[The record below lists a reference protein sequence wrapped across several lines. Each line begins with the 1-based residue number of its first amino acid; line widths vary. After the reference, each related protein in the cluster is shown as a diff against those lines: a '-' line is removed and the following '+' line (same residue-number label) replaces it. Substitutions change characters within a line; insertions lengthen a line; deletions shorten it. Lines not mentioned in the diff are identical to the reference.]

1 MIKFPMHIGRNY
13 VMINLLIAG
22 YHGFG
27 NCGDEAILKAMT
39 TNIRAIADDVD
50 ITALSHNPEFTKNEY
65 GIKSVQRFN
74 VFQVLSAIRH
84 SDIILSGG
92 GTLLQNGTSTRSL
105 LYYLSIIKL
114 AKLLRKRVMLYANG
128 IGPVTG
134 GINQKL
140 VRTVINTVD
149 VITLREKLS
158 EADLRNIGVSN
169 PNVSVTADAAFKLES
184 INDAHAEKLLEK
196 EGFEDRGK
204 ARIGVSV
211 RAWAKA
217 KYGEDY
223 ISKLAKACD
232 NIADTGKEIIFIPM
246 QYPKDIAVS
255 KKVSS
260 MMKNKSYV
268 LTRRYTPAEM
278 MGIVGRVDVMVS
290 MRLHTL
296 IFAAVRNIPMVGI
309 IYDPKIEYYLKEL
322 DMPEGG
328 DVRSEKL
335 DSDRITSVTLDIFE
349 NMDKYK
355 SILKSKADIMTSK
368 ADENDILL
376 AQQLD
381 IIRKEKERKRK

>member
-1 MIKFPMHIGRNY
+1 
-13 VMINLLIAG
+13 MINLLIAG

-39 TNIRAIADDVD
+39 TNIRGLAEDVD
-50 ITALSHNPEFTKNEY
+50 ITALSHNPEFTKTEY
-65 GIKSVQRFN
+65 NIKSVQRFN
-74 VFQVLSAIRH
+74 VFQVLSAIKN

-114 AKLLRKRVMLYANG
+114 AKLFRKRVMLYANG

-134 GINQKL
+134 KFNQRL
-140 VRTVINTVD
+140 VRSVINTVD

-169 PNVSVTADAAFKLES
+169 PNVTVTADAAFKLKS
-184 INDAHAEKLLEK
+184 IGDDEAEGLLLA

-204 ARIGVSV
+204 PRIGVSV
-211 RAWAKA
+211 RAWSKA
-217 KYGEDY
+217 KYGDDY
-223 ISKLAKACD
+223 VTKIAKACD
-232 NIADTGKEIIFIPM
+232 SIADTGKEIIFIPM
-246 QYPKDIAVS
+246 QFPSDIAIS
-255 KKVSS
+255 KRVAS
-260 MMKNKSYV
+260 MMKNKSYI
-268 LTRRYTPAEM
+268 LMKKYTPAEIL
-278 MGIVGRVDVMVS
+278 GIVGRVDAMVS

-296 IFAAVRNIPMVGI
+296 IFAAVKNIPMVGI

-328 DVRSEKL
+328 DVRKEKL
-335 DSDRITSVTLDIFE
+335 DSDKIASLTLDIFE
-349 NMDKYK
+349 NMDRYREV
-355 SILKSKADIMTSK
+355 LRSKADIMTGK

-376 AQQLD
+376 SQQLE
-381 IIRKEKERKRK
+381 IIRSEKERKRK

>member
-1 MIKFPMHIGRNY
+1 MIK
-13 VMINLLIAG
+13 LLIAG

-39 TNIRAIADDVD
+39 TNIRCLAGDID
-50 ITALSHNPEFTKNEY
+50 ITALSHKPEFTKTEY

-74 VFQVLSAIRH
+74 VFQVVSAIKN
-84 SDIILSGG
+84 SDIMLSGG

-105 LYYLSIIKL
+105 IYYLSIIKL
-114 AKLLRKRVMLYANG
+114 AKLFGKRVMLYANG

-134 GINQKL
+134 KFNQSL

-158 EADLRNIGVSN
+158 EADLRSLGVSN
-169 PNVSVTADAAFKLES
+169 PNVTVTADAAFKLQS
-184 INDAHAEKLLEK
+184 ITDERAEELLRA
-196 EGFEDRGK
+196 EGFEERGRK
-204 ARIGVSV
+204 RVGISV
-211 RAWAKA
+211 RAWSKA
-217 KYGEDY
+217 KFGEDY

-246 QYPKDIAVS
+246 QFPGDIAIS

-260 MMKNKSYV
+260 MMKNKSYI
-268 LTRRYTPAEM
+268 LTSRYTPAEIL
-278 MGIVGRVDVMVS
+278 GIVGRVDAMVS

-296 IFAAVRNIPMVGI
+296 IFAAVKNIPMVGI

-328 DVRSEKL
+328 DVRKEKL
-335 DSDRITSVTLDIFE
+335 DSDKITSITMDIFE
-349 NMDKYK
+349 NMNRYK
-355 SILKSKADIMTSK
+355 GVLKSKADMMTSK

-376 AQQLD
+376 AQLID
-381 IIRKEKERKRK
+381 TIRKEKERKRK

>member
-1 MIKFPMHIGRNY
+1 
-13 VMINLLIAG
+13 MINLLIAG

-39 TNIRAIADDVD
+39 TNIGALAKDVD
-50 ITALSHNPEFTKNEY
+50 ITALSHNPEFTKTEY

-74 VFQVLSAIRH
+74 VFQVLSAIRR

-105 LYYLSIIKL
+105 IYYLSIIKL
-114 AKLLRKRVMLYANG
+114 SKLFRKRVMLYANG

-134 GINQKL
+134 KLNQKL
-140 VRTVINTVD
+140 VRSVINTVD

-158 EADLRNIGVSN
+158 EADLRSIGVSN
-169 PNVSVTADAAFKLES
+169 PNVTVTADPAFKLKS
-184 INDAHAEKLLEK
+184 ISDEEAEKLLAA

-211 RAWAKA
+211 RAWSKA
-217 KYGEDY
+217 KFGEDY

-246 QYPKDIAVS
+246 QYPSDIAVS
-255 KKVSS
+255 KKAAS

-268 LTRRYTPAEM
+268 LTRRYTPSEM
-278 MGIVGRVDVMVS
+278 LGIVGRVDAMVS

-296 IFAAVRNIPMVGI
+296 IFAAVKNIPMVGI

-335 DSDRITSVTLDIFE
+335 DSDKISSITLDIFE
-349 NMDKYK
+349 NMNKYK
-355 SILKSKADIMTSK
+355 NVLKSKADIMTSK

-376 AQQLD
+376 NQQLE
-381 IIRKEKERKRK
+381 IIRNEKERKRK

>member
-1 MIKFPMHIGRNY
+1 
-13 VMINLLIAG
+13 MINLLIAG

-39 TNIRAIADDVD
+39 TNIRSLAKDVD
-50 ITALSHNPEFTKNEY
+50 ITALSHNPEFTKTEY
-65 GIKSVQRFN
+65 GIKSVRRFN
-74 VFQVLSAIRH
+74 VFQVLSAIRR

-105 LYYLSIIKL
+105 IYYLSIIKL
-114 AKLLRKRVMLYANG
+114 AKLFRKRVMLYANG

-134 GINQKL
+134 RLNQKL
-140 VRTVINTVD
+140 VRLVINTVD

-158 EADLRNIGVSN
+158 EADLRSIGVSN
-169 PNVSVTADAAFKLES
+169 PNVTVTADAAFKLKS
-184 INDAHAEKLLEK
+184 ISDEKAEELLIN
-196 EGFEDRGK
+196 EGFEDRGNL
-204 ARIGVSV
+204 RIGVSV
-211 RAWAKA
+211 RAWSKA
-217 KYGEDY
+217 KFGEDY

-246 QYPKDIAVS
+246 QFPSDIAVS
-255 KKVSS
+255 KKVAS

-268 LTRRYTPAEM
+268 LTKRYTPAEM
-278 MGIVGRVDVMVS
+278 LGIVGRVDAMVS

-296 IFAAVRNIPMVGI
+296 IFAAVKNIPMVGI

-328 DVRSEKL
+328 DVRKEKL
-335 DSDRITSVTLDIFE
+335 DSDKITSITLDIFE
-349 NMDKYK
+349 NMNKYK
-355 SILKSKADIMTSK
+355 NVLKSKADIMTKK

-376 AQQLD
+376 AHQLD

>member
-1 MIKFPMHIGRNY
+1 
-13 VMINLLIAG
+13 MINLLIAG

-39 TNIRAIADDVD
+39 TNIRGLADDVD

-74 VFQVLSAIRH
+74 VFQVLSAIGH

-105 LYYLSIIKL
+105 LYYLAIIKI
-114 AKLLRKRVMLYANG
+114 AKLLHKRVMLYANG

-134 GINQKL
+134 GFNQKL
-140 VRTVINTVD
+140 VSTVINTVD

-158 EADLRNIGVSN
+158 EADLRSIGVSN

-184 INDAHAEKLLEK
+184 ISSADAEKLLEK

-211 RAWAKA
+211 RAWSKA

-232 NIADTGKEIIFIPM
+232 NIADTRKEIIFIPM

-268 LTRRYTPAEM
+268 LTNRYTPAEM

-296 IFAAVRNIPMVGI
+296 IFAAVKNIPMVGI

-349 NMDKYK
+349 NMNKYK
-355 SILKSKADIMTSK
+355 SILKSKADIMMSK
-368 ADENDILL
+368 ADENDVLL
-376 AQQLD
+376 SQQLD

>member
-1 MIKFPMHIGRNY
+1 
-13 VMINLLIAG
+13 MINLLIAG

-39 TNIRAIADDVD
+39 TNIRGLADDVD

-74 VFQVLSAIRH
+74 VFQVLSAIGH

-105 LYYLSIIKL
+105 LYYLAIIKI
-114 AKLLRKRVMLYANG
+114 AKLLHKRVMLYANG

-134 GINQKL
+134 GFNQKL
-140 VRTVINTVD
+140 VSTVINTVD

-158 EADLRNIGVSN
+158 EADLRSIGVSN

-184 INDAHAEKLLEK
+184 ISSADAEKLLEK

-211 RAWAKA
+211 RAWSKA

-232 NIADTGKEIIFIPM
+232 NIADTRKEIIFIPM

-268 LTRRYTPAEM
+268 LTNRYTPAEM

-296 IFAAVRNIPMVGI
+296 IFAAVKNIPMVGI

-349 NMDKYK
+349 NMNNLEINGGMEYGD
-355 SILKSKADIMTSK
+355 
-368 ADENDILL
+368 
-376 AQQLD
+376 
-381 IIRKEKERKRK
+381 

>member
-1 MIKFPMHIGRNY
+1 
-13 VMINLLIAG
+13 MINLLIAG

-39 TNIRAIADDVD
+39 TNIRGLAEDVD
-50 ITALSHNPEFTKNEY
+50 ITALSHNPEFTKTEY
-65 GIKSVQRFN
+65 NIKSVQRFN
-74 VFQVLSAIRH
+74 VFQVLSAIKH

-114 AKLLRKRVMLYANG
+114 AKLFRKRVMLYANG

-134 GINQKL
+134 KFNQRL
-140 VRTVINTVD
+140 VRSVINTVD

-169 PNVSVTADAAFKLES
+169 PNVTVTADAAFKLKSIGDDEAES
-184 INDAHAEKLLEK
+184 LLLA

-204 ARIGVSV
+204 PRIGVSV
-211 RAWAKA
+211 RAWSKA
-217 KYGEDY
+217 KYGDDY
-223 ISKLAKACD
+223 VTKIAKACD
-232 NIADTGKEIIFIPM
+232 CIADTGKEIIFIPM
-246 QYPKDIAVS
+246 QFPSDIAIS
-255 KKVSS
+255 KRVAS
-260 MMKNKSYV
+260 MMKNKSYI
-268 LTRRYTPAEM
+268 LMKKYTPAEIL
-278 MGIVGRVDVMVS
+278 GIVGRVDAMVS

-296 IFAAVRNIPMVGI
+296 IFAAVKNIPMVGI

-328 DVRSEKL
+328 DVRKEKL
-335 DSDRITSVTLDIFE
+335 DSNKIASLTLDIFE
-349 NMDKYK
+349 NMDRYK
-355 SILKSKADIMTSK
+355 EVLKSKADIMTGK

-376 AQQLD
+376 SQQLE
-381 IIRKEKERKRK
+381 IIRSEKERKRK

>member
-1 MIKFPMHIGRNY
+1 
-13 VMINLLIAG
+13 MINLLIVG

-39 TNIRAIADDVD
+39 TNIRSLAKDVD
-50 ITALSHNPEFTKNEY
+50 ITALSHNPEFTKTEY
-65 GIKSVQRFN
+65 NVKSVQRFN

-84 SDIILSGG
+84 SDIVISGG

-105 LYYLSIIKL
+105 LYYLSLIKM
-114 AKLLRKRVMLYANG
+114 AKLFRKRVMLYANG

-134 GINQKL
+134 RLNQRL
-140 VRTVINTVD
+140 VRSVINNVD

-169 PNVSVTADAAFKLES
+169 PNVTVTADAAFKLKSIDDKKAEAFLES
-184 INDAHAEKLLEK
+184 
-196 EGFEDRGK
+196 EGFEERGK
-204 ARIGVSV
+204 LRVGIAV
-211 RAWAKA
+211 RAWSKA

-223 ISKLAKACD
+223 ISKIAKACD

-246 QYPKDIAVS
+246 QYPNDIAVS

-260 MMKNKSYV
+260 MMKNKSYI
-268 LTRRYTPAEM
+268 LKNRYTPSEM

-296 IFAAVRNIPMVGI
+296 IFAAVKNIPMVGI

-328 DVRSEKL
+328 DVRKEKL
-335 DSDRITSVTLDIFE
+335 DSDKLTSITLDIFR

-355 SILKSKADIMTSK
+355 AVLKSKADIMLEK
-368 ADENDILL
+368 ADENDVILSK
-376 AQQLD
+376 QLD
-381 IIRKEKERKRK
+381 IIRNEKESKK

>member
-1 MIKFPMHIGRNY
+1 
-13 VMINLLIAG
+13 MINLLIAG

-39 TNIRAIADDVD
+39 TNIRGLADDVD
-50 ITALSHNPEFTKNEY
+50 ITALSRNPEFTKTEY
-65 GIKSVQRFN
+65 NVKSVQRFN
-74 VFQVLSAIRH
+74 VLQVLSAIKN
-84 SDIILSGG
+84 SDIVLSGG

-105 LYYLSIIKL
+105 LYYLSLIKL
-114 AKLLRKRVMLYANG
+114 AKLFRKRVMLYANG

-134 GINQKL
+134 KFNQLL
-140 VRTVINTVD
+140 VRSVINTVD

-169 PNVSVTADAAFKLES
+169 PNVTVTADAAFKLES
-184 INDAHAEKLLEK
+184 IGDEEAEKLILE
-196 EGFEDRGK
+196 EDFIERGK
-204 ARIGVSV
+204 PRVGVAV
-211 RAWAKA
+211 RAWSKA

-223 ISKLAKACD
+223 ISKIAKACD

-246 QYPKDIAVS
+246 QFPNDIAVS

-260 MMKNKSYV
+260 MMKNKSYI
-268 LTRRYTPAEM
+268 LTKRYTPAEM

-296 IFAAVRNIPMVGI
+296 IFAAVKNVPMVGI

-328 DVRSEKL
+328 DVRKEKL
-335 DSDRITSVTLDIFE
+335 DSDKITSITLEIFE
-349 NMDKYK
+349 NMERYK
-355 SILKSKADIMTSK
+355 SILKNKADIMMNK

-376 AQQLD
+376 AKQLD
-381 IIRKEKERKRK
+381 IIRSEKERKKK

>member
-1 MIKFPMHIGRNY
+1 
-13 VMINLLIAG
+13 MINVLIAG

-39 TNIRAIADDVD
+39 TNIRGLAEDID
-50 ITALSHNPEFTKNEY
+50 ITALSHNPEFTKTEY
-65 GIKSVQRFN
+65 NIKSVQRFN
-74 VFQVLSAIRH
+74 VFQVLSAIKN

-114 AKLLRKRVMLYANG
+114 AKLFRKRVMLYANG

-134 GINQKL
+134 KFNQRL
-140 VRTVINTVD
+140 VRSVINTVD

-169 PNVSVTADAAFKLES
+169 PNVTVTADAAFKLKS
-184 INDAHAEKLLEK
+184 IEDEEAERLLLA

-204 ARIGVSV
+204 KRIGVSV
-211 RAWAKA
+211 RAWSKA
-217 KYGEDY
+217 KYGDDY
-223 ISKLAKACD
+223 VSKIAKACD
-232 NIADTGKEIIFIPM
+232 SIADTGKEIIFIPM
-246 QYPKDIAVS
+246 QFPSDIAIS

-260 MMKNKSYV
+260 MMKNKSYI
-268 LTRRYTPAEM
+268 LMKKYTPAEIL
-278 MGIVGRVDVMVS
+278 GIVGRVDAMVS

-296 IFAAVRNIPMVGI
+296 IFAAVKNIPMVGI

-328 DVRSEKL
+328 DVRKEKL
-335 DSDRITSVTLDIFE
+335 DSDKITSLTLDIFE
-349 NMDKYK
+349 NMDKYRE
-355 SILKSKADIMTSK
+355 ILKSKADIMTGK

-376 AQQLD
+376 SQQLE
-381 IIRKEKERKRK
+381 IIRSEKERKRK

>member
-1 MIKFPMHIGRNY
+1 
-13 VMINLLIAG
+13 MINLLIAG

-39 TNIRAIADDVD
+39 TNIRSLAKDVD
-50 ITALSHNPEFTKNEY
+50 ITALSHNPEFTKTEY
-65 GIKSVQRFN
+65 GIKSVRRFN
-74 VFQVLSAIRH
+74 VFQVLSAIRR

-105 LYYLSIIKL
+105 IYYLSIIKL
-114 AKLLRKRVMLYANG
+114 AKLFRKRVMLYANG

-134 GINQKL
+134 RLNQKL
-140 VRTVINTVD
+140 VRLVVNTVD

-158 EADLRNIGVSN
+158 EADLRSIGVSN
-169 PNVSVTADAAFKLES
+169 PNVTVTADAAFKLKS
-184 INDAHAEKLLEK
+184 ISDEKADKLLIN
-196 EGFEDRGK
+196 EGFEDRGNP
-204 ARIGVSV
+204 RIGVSV
-211 RAWAKA
+211 RAWSKA
-217 KYGEDY
+217 KFGEDY

-232 NIADTGKEIIFIPM
+232 NIADTGKDIIFIPM
-246 QYPKDIAVS
+246 QFPSDIAVS
-255 KKVSS
+255 KKVAS

-268 LTRRYTPAEM
+268 LTKRYTPAEM
-278 MGIVGRVDVMVS
+278 LGIVGRVDAMVS

-296 IFAAVRNIPMVGI
+296 IFAAVKNIPMVGI

-328 DVRSEKL
+328 DVRKEKL
-335 DSDRITSVTLDIFE
+335 DSEKITSITLDIFE
-349 NMDKYK
+349 NMNKYK
-355 SILKSKADIMTSK
+355 NVLKSKADIMTNK

-376 AQQLD
+376 AKQLD

>member
-1 MIKFPMHIGRNY
+1 
-13 VMINLLIAG
+13 MINLLIAG

-39 TNIRAIADDVD
+39 NNIRSIADDVE

-84 SDIILSGG
+84 SDIMLSGG

-105 LYYLSIIKL
+105 LYYLCIIKA
-114 AKLLRKRVMLYANG
+114 AKLFRKRVMLYANG

-134 GINQKL
+134 GLNQKL

-184 INDAHAEKLLEK
+184 IGDADAEKLLEK

-204 ARIGVSV
+204 PRIGVSV
-211 RAWAKA
+211 RAWSKA

-268 LTRRYTPAEM
+268 LTRRYTPSEM

-296 IFAAVRNIPMVGI
+296 IFAAVKNIPMVGI

-355 SILKSKADIMTSK
+355 SILKSKADIMMSK
-368 ADENDILL
+368 ADENDVLL
-376 AQQLD
+376 GQQLD

>member
-1 MIKFPMHIGRNY
+1 
-13 VMINLLIAG
+13 MINLLIAG

-39 TNIRAIADDVD
+39 TNIRGLADDVD

-134 GINQKL
+134 KLNQRL
-140 VRTVINTVD
+140 VRSVINTVD

-158 EADLRNIGVSN
+158 EADLRSIGVSN
-169 PNVSVTADAAFKLES
+169 PNVTVTADAAFKLES
-184 INDAHAEKLLEK
+184 ISDTDAEKLLEK
-196 EGFEDRGK
+196 EGFEERGK
-204 ARIGVSV
+204 KRIGVAV
-211 RAWAKA
+211 RAWSKA

-223 ISKLAKACD
+223 ISKVAKACD
-232 NIADTGKEIIFIPM
+232 NIADMGKEIIFIPM

-255 KKVSS
+255 KRVSS

-268 LTRRYTPAEM
+268 LTRRYTPSEM

-296 IFAAVRNIPMVGI
+296 IFAAVKNIPMVGI

-328 DVRSEKL
+328 DVRTEKL

>member
-1 MIKFPMHIGRNY
+1 
-13 VMINLLIAG
+13 MINLLIAG

-39 TNIRAIADDVD
+39 TNIRGLAKDVD

-74 VFQVLSAIRH
+74 VFQVLSAIRR

-134 GINQKL
+134 GLNQRL
-140 VRTVINTVD
+140 VRSVINTVD

-158 EADLRNIGVSN
+158 EADLRSIGVSN
-169 PNVSVTADAAFKLES
+169 PNVTVTADAAFKLES
-184 INDAHAEKLLEK
+184 ISDEKAESLLIG
-196 EGFEDRGK
+196 EGFEERGK
-204 ARIGVSV
+204 KRVGVSV
-211 RAWAKA
+211 RAWSKA

-223 ISKLAKACD
+223 ISKIAKACD

-268 LTRRYTPAEM
+268 LTKRYTPAEM
-278 MGIVGRVDVMVS
+278 MGIVGRVDAMVS

-296 IFAAVRNIPMVGI
+296 IFAAVKNIPMVGI

-328 DVRSEKL
+328 DVRREKL
-335 DSDRITSVTLDIFE
+335 DSDRITSTTLDIFE
-349 NMDKYK
+349 NMDKYRLK
-355 SILKSKADIMTSK
+355 LKSKADIMTNK
-368 ADENDILL
+368 ADQNDMLL
-376 AQQLD
+376 AQLLD
-381 IIRKEKERKRK
+381 VIRKEKERKRK